1 MGSAG
6 LAPAGGGP
14 GDAVTAGFEAA
25 ADAVVAGDLAA
36 LAPLLRADPSLVR
49 ARSARAHRATLLH
62 YVAANGVED
71 ARQRTP
77 PNAVD
82 VARALLDAGSAVDAA
97 AETYG
102 GGTGQTTLNLLV
114 SSVHPARA
122 GLQVALV
129 DVLLDGGAQVD
140 GPAGDGSPLLTAL
153 AFHYADAADAL
164 ARRGARLDTISA
176 AAGLGRADVVRAL
189 VESRGPHGADAARAL
204 TLAAALGHADVV
216 AFLVDRGV
224 DVGATDAQG
233 FTALHWAAARG
244 HARVVDVLLDRGAP
258 LDVRN
263 VYRGTVLGTTRWAAA
278 HMEGTA
284 RTGGFEPIDHGPVV
298 DRLVAAGAQA

>member
-1 MGSAG
+1 MPDDTSGNV
-6 LAPAGGGP
+6 APER
-14 GDAVTAGFEAA
+14 FEAA
-25 ADAVVAGDLAA
+25 VDAVVAGDLATLQA
-36 LAPLLRADPSLVR
+36 LLRADPVLAQ
-49 ARSARAHRATLLH
+49 ARSPRPHRATLLH

-77 PNAVD
+77 SNAVD
-82 VARALLDAGSAVDAA
+82 VARTLLTAGAPVDAL

-140 GPAGDGSPLLTAL
+140 GPAGDGAPLLTAL
-153 AFHYADAADAL
+153 AFHYAAAADAL

-176 AAGLGRADVVRAL
+176 AAGVGRTDL
-189 VESRGPHGADAARAL
+189 VCSLVDARGPHGTDAERAL
-204 TLAAALGHADVV
+204 LFAAALGHTDVV
-216 AFLVDRGV
+216 TFLLERGV
-224 DVGATDAQG
+224 SITATDAQG

-244 HARVVDVLLDRGAP
+244 HAPVVDVLLQHGAP
-258 LDVRN
+258 LDLRN
-263 VYRGTVLGTTRWAAA
+263 VYRGTVLGTTRWAAE
-278 HMEGTA
+278 HFEGTA
-284 RTGGFEPIDHGPVV
+284 RADGFVPIDHAPIIA
-298 DRLVAAGAQA
+298 RLVAAGARA

>member
-1 MGSAG
+1 MSDD
-6 LAPAGGGP
+6 PP
-14 GDAVTAGFEAA
+14 IDDAAARFEAA
-25 ADAVVAGDLAA
+25 ANVVVSGHL
-36 LAPLLRADPSLVR
+36 PTITRLLREGPALVH

-71 ARQRTP
+71 VRQRTP
-77 PNAVD
+77 GNAVA
-82 VARALLDAGSAVDAA
+82 VARKLIDAGAAVDAL

-129 DVLLDGGAQVD
+129 DVLLDAGALVD
-140 GPAGDGSPLLTAL
+140 GPADDGAPLLTAL
-153 AFHYADAADAL
+153 SFHYADAADAL

-176 AAGLGRADVVRAL
+176 AAGLGRIDRVREL
-189 VESRGPHGADAARAL
+189 VDAGGVHGADAARGL
-204 TLAAALGHADVV
+204 ILSAALGHADVV
-216 AFLVDRGV
+216 AFLLDW
-224 DVGATDAQG
+224 GAGIRAADAQG

-244 HARVVDVLLDRGAP
+244 HVPVVDVLLDHGAP

-263 VYRGTVLGTTRWAAA
+263 VYRGTVLGTTLWAAE
-278 HMEGTA
+278 HLEGTA
-284 RTGGFEPIDHGPVV
+284 RADGFVPIDHAPIIA
-298 DRLVAAGAQA
+298 RLTASGARA